1 MQPNQQ
7 QPPAYQQQ
15 QQQVAAP
22 PQQTVMVQ
30 QQPMVVMRQCTP
42 NTQRSSKKWCWKGLR
57 VTGYMQVILGCLA
70 VLFGVISIIVRTFL
84 FMVGTPIWSG
94 VCFFVLTGI
103 LGIAAGH
110 KQRTGLIVGY
120 MVMSIISSVVAVAVL
135 GGAAGSIE
143 PDHWLCPE
151 SRFGYRQYYNA
162 PCSTSKG
169 LRIGIDVCLVLIGLT
184 EFVIAII
191 GSSLTCVSL
200 SVSRNST
207 PQTVFAYQGN
217 RQQMVVGVPPQCVY
231 NPPGTNQFVM
241 QPQSQY
247 AMQPQ
252 AQYFVQQPQTQ
263 YAVQPAQMYQA
274 QPQGQMQPLPQ
285 GQMQPPAQGQMQPQ
299 PQGQMQPPPQGQPQ
313 PQIQHAPPGQMQPPP
328 QGQYPSQAGEQV
340 HPEAPLTNK
349 EDLKQPLTN

>member
-7 QPPAYQQQ
+7 QPPAYHHQQQQ

-30 QQPMVVMRQCTP
+30 QQPMVAMRQCTP
-42 NTQRSSKKWCWKGLR
+42 NTQSSSKKWCWKGLR
-57 VTGYMQVILGCLA
+57 VTGYIQVILGCLA
-70 VLFGVISIIVRTFL
+70 VLFGIISIIVRTYLFL
-84 FMVGTPIWSG
+84 VGTPIWSG

-103 LGIAAGH
+103 LGIAAGL

-135 GGAAGSIE
+135 GVAAGSIE
-143 PDHWLCPE
+143 PELWLCPD
-151 SRFGYRQYYNA
+151 SRFGYRPYANA
-162 PCSTSKG
+162 RCSTSSG

-184 EFVIAII
+184 EFVIAVI

-207 PQTVFAYQGN
+207 PRTVFAYQGN
-217 RQQMVVGVPPQCVY
+217 RQQMVVGVPPQGVY
-231 NPPGTNQFVM
+231 YPPGTNQFVM

-285 GQMQPPAQGQMQPQ
+285 GQMQPPAQGQMQP
-299 PQGQMQPPPQGQPQ
+299 PPQGQPQ
-313 PQIQHAPPGQMQPPP
+313 PQIQHAPQGQMQPPP
-328 QGQYPSQAGEQV
+328 QGQYPSQAEEQV

-349 EDLKQPLTN
+349 EDLKQQLTN

>member
-7 QPPAYQQQ
+7 QPPANQQQQ

-30 QQPMVVMRQCTP
+30 QQPMVAMRQCTP
-42 NTQRSSKKWCWKGLR
+42 NTQSSSKKWCWKGLR

-70 VLFGVISIIVRTFL
+70 VLFGVISIIVRTDL
-84 FMVGTPIWSG
+84 FMIGTPIWSG

-103 LGIAAGH
+103 LGIAAGL
-110 KQRTGLIVGY
+110 KQRTGLIIGY
-120 MVMSIISSVVAVAVL
+120 MVMSIISSVVAVPVL
-135 GGAAGSIE
+135 GVAAGSIE
-143 PDHWLCPE
+143 REHWLCPD
-151 SRFGYRQYYNA
+151 SGFGYRPYDNA
-162 PCSTSKG
+162 PCSTSSG
-169 LRIGIDVCLVLIGLT
+169 LRVGIDVCLVLIGLT
-184 EFVIAII
+184 EIVIAII

-207 PQTVFAYQGN
+207 PRTVFAYQGN
-217 RQQMVVGVPPQCVY
+217 RQQMVVGVPPQGVY
-231 NPPGTNQFVM
+231 YPPGTNQFVM

-274 QPQGQMQPLPQ
+274 QPQGQMQP
-285 GQMQPPAQGQMQPQ
+285 PAQGQMQPQ
-299 PQGQMQPPPQGQPQ
+299 PQ
-313 PQIQHAPPGQMQPPP
+313 IQHAPQGQMQPPP
-328 QGQYPSQAGEQV
+328 QGQYPSQAEEQV

-349 EDLKQPLTN
+349 EDLKQQLTN